1 MTVCGIWHAPTLKN
15 AFAFLHTLDHMLEH
29 NLSEPMLLLTSIAL
43 CKLKAKARA
52 EPWPEPGP
60 VLSQGLTLGLGWL
73 YWEVHWCVKAN

>member
-15 AFAFLHTLDHMLEH
+15 AFAFLHTLDHMLVH

-52 EPWPEPGP
+52 EPWPEPEPG
-60 VLSQGLTLGLGWL
+60 LSQGLTLGLGWP

>member
-15 AFAFLHTLDHMLEH
+15 AFAFLHTLDHMLVH

-60 VLSQGLTLGLGWL
+60 VLSQGLTLGLGWR

>member
-15 AFAFLHTLDHMLEH
+15 AFAFLHTLDHMLVH

-52 EPWPEPGP
+52 EPWSGSWFEPGP
-60 VLSQGLTLGLGWL
+60 GPGLAVLGSSL
-73 YWEVHWCVKAN
+73 VC